1 MSLTS
6 GLDMKFGHDLR
17 GDYALFIDKKRL
29 KNDCFDEE
37 TTELLKKI
45 KDATF
50 FRLIDGNQ
58 QLRTH
63 GWIENGKIIQW
74 G

>member
-45 KDATF
+45 KDGDNLWQIF
-50 FRLIDGNQ
+50 
-58 QLRTH
+58 
-63 GWIENGKIIQW
+63 
-74 G
+74 